1 VNTNRPLEAPAASPA
16 RPALRVLVPLIA
28 LWASAS
34 PLESQSAPR
43 LLSESQLPRFEYLSR
58 LAASLEIPVEGVS
71 ADRLRDSFVEGRSDG
86 RTHQAID
93 IHAPKGTPVLA
104 VTDGTI
110 LKLYGKGKGGNSIF
124 HLDPDGRT
132 RYYYAHLDR
141 YVDGLREGTR
151 VRRGQVIGYVGDT
164 GNARKGDYHLHF
176 SIAIL
181 GDRSRWWEGE
191 NVNPYPV
198 LKGLVGS
205 R

>member
-1 VNTNRPLEAPAASPA
+1 VTLRHAPEAGPASPLP
-16 RPALRVLVPLIA
+16 RRLRLLLPLLALGVA
-28 LWASAS
+28 AA
-34 PLESQSAPR
+34 PLESQSGPR

-58 LAASLEIPVEGVS
+58 LAERLDIPVEGVG
-71 ADRLRDSFVEGRSDG
+71 AERLRDSYAEGRSGG
-86 RTHQAID
+86 RAHHAID
-93 IHAPKGTPVLA
+93 IHAPRGTPVLA
-104 VTDGTI
+104 VADGTI
-110 LKLYGKGKGGNSIF
+110 LKLYHKGDGGNSVF

-141 YVDGLREGTR
+141 YVDGLREGAR

-181 GDRSRWWEGE
+181 SDRTRWWEGE
-191 NVNPYPV
+191 NLNPYPV
-198 LKGLVGS
+198 LTAAAG